1 MPFASIDEAWGQVK
15 PYVNYNP
22 IINQTN
28 TNVPIPE
35 NNNKNNMIRVANEL
49 PINSELNTIKDN
61 HEKLESKM
69 DYNIDKMN
77 QDLRSEI
84 DRLNRKIDSL
94 IKNQATM
101 FASARNNS
109 TTDFFNKNIHDIL
122 LFMIFGLFTM
132 LVFDAFFKVI
142 KMKLLKK

>member
-1 MPFASIDEAWGQVK
+1 MPFASIDEAWGHVQ

-28 TNVPIPE
+28 TNVPEQKQEQPKE
-35 NNNKNNMIRVANEL
+35 NMIRVANEL
-49 PINSELNTIKDN
+49 PMTTELNSIKAN
-61 HEKLESKM
+61 HEKLETKF

-77 QDLRSEI
+77 QDLRNEI

-94 IKNQATM
+94 IRNQ
-101 FASARNNS
+101 SNIYSSRNNNS
-109 TTDFFNKNIHDIL
+109 SNDFFNKNVHDIL

-132 LVFDAFFKVI
+132 LIFDAFFRVI
-142 KMKLLKK
+142 KMKLLK